1 MDIVIST
8 EAVQAIGWF
17 YAATSFVR
25 VVAYA
30 PQVWLVWRCI
40 EGARSVSLL
49 TWGSAA
55 LSHLA
60 ATLYGMLVVG
70 DGCFTAI
77 GIGNLAGSVA
87 IVWVAGVQRAA
98 RNLRG
103 RPSAAQVPNR
113 RRSDA
118 PAYPW
123 LASTRPT
130 VPPAVAR
137 GAVVPDPIRP
147 VDPPTAGGTA
157 GRWQCRGLSAAA

>member
-8 EAVQAIGWF
+8 EAAQAISWF

-49 TWGSAA
+49 TWSSAA

-60 ATLYGMLVVG
+60 ATVYGMLIVG

-77 GIGNLAGSVA
+77 GIGNLAGSLA
-87 IVWVAGVQRAA
+87 IIWVAGVQRAA
-98 RNLRG
+98 
-103 RPSAAQVPNR
+103 SR
-113 RRSDA
+113 RRSA
-118 PAYPW
+118 FPGYLR

-130 VPPAVAR
+130 APPAVAPA
-137 GAVVPDPIRP
+137 AVVPDPIRQA
-147 VDPPTAGGTA
+147 DPTRSGGTA
-157 GRWQCRGLSAAA
+157 AHWQCRGLSAAA

>member
-1 MDIVIST
+1 MDIVISI

-17 YAATSFVR
+17 YAATSFIR
-25 VVAYA
+25 VVAYV

-60 ATLYGMLVVG
+60 ATLYGMLALG

-98 RNLRG
+98 
-103 RPSAAQVPNR
+103 SR
-113 RRSDA
+113 RRSAA
-118 PAYPW
+118 PGYLW

-130 VPPAVAR
+130 APPAVAP
-137 GAVVPDPIRP
+137 GVAAPGPIRP
-147 VDPPTAGGTA
+147 ADPTTRGGTA
-157 GRWQCRGLSAAA
+157 GRWQCQRLSAAA